1 MCSATGGSKKVNS
14 SSKMNEKTSDF
25 GKKDDIS
32 KIGGVSSN
40 NETAKKSVLDS
51 KVRVTLVFV
60 TYARISRVL
69 EIYANVTQAKV
80 KTDFNLQAKVFRT
93 CALRFINV

>member
-25 GKKDDIS
+25 GKKGDIS

-40 NETAKKSVLDS
+40 NETAKKNLIDEMQQFSGLAF
-51 KVRVTLVFV
+51 RM
-60 TYARISRVL
+60 RI
-69 EIYANVTQAKV
+69 
-80 KTDFNLQAKVFRT
+80 NLKIAIQEPFAFST
-93 CALRFINV
+93 AGLNSSIS

>member
-1 MCSATGGSKKVNS
+1 MCSATGGSKKVNC

-40 NETAKKSVLDS
+40 NETAKKRYLYVNESTRCSPDS
-51 KVRVTLVFV
+51 TELSQLTNKP
-60 TYARISRVL
+60 I
-69 EIYANVTQAKV
+69 
-80 KTDFNLQAKVFRT
+80 
-93 CALRFINV
+93 